1 MQRDAPEQSSPE
13 EVKTGTALIPGNTF
27 KAKAVE
33 YVVVDG
39 LAMFEGDIVLGT
51 VEEVRRINDQLV
63 EELSREPA
71 AATIITGDQFRWP
84 NGKVPYQIDPA
95 LPDQSR
101 VTDAIA
107 HWESK
112 TSFRFPKRKSEANF
126 VTFRPA
132 TGCSSSVGMRG
143 NEQFVNLASTCTKGN
158 VTHEIGHAVGLWHE
172 QSREDRDAFV
182 TIHWTKIKPSHV
194 SNFSQHIAD
203 GDDIG
208 AYDYGS
214 IMHYPRDA
222 FSVDGS
228 DTITPVKSGVQI
240 GQRTA
245 LSAGDIA
252 AANTLADKTTP
263 KLVPPFPG
271 RLLKYPP
278 ITTGPDVTIWQTQMN
293 VLGYSLTVDGKYG
306 KLSKA
311 ACVKLQQERGLKAD
325 GIVGPKTWE
334 ATFASP

>member
-1 MQRDAPEQSSPE
+1 MRGDEAEQIAPE
-13 EVKTGTALIPGNTF
+13 EVETETALIPGNTF
-27 KAKAVE
+27 KAKALE
-33 YVVVDG
+33 YIVVDG

-51 VEEVRRINDQLV
+51 VDEVRQMNDVLV
-63 EELSREPA
+63 EELSGELPEA
-71 AATIITGDQFRWP
+71 AIITGSQFRWP
-84 NGKVPYQIDPA
+84 NGRVPYRIDPKLA
-95 LPDQSR
+95 DQAR

-107 HWESK
+107 QWEAK
-112 TSFRFPKRKSEANF
+112 TALRFPKRKSEANF
-126 VTFRPA
+126 VTFRPS

-143 NEQFVNLASTCTKGN
+143 SEQFVNLGSGCTKGN
-158 VTHEIGHAVGLWHE
+158 VIHEIGHAVGLWHE

-182 TIHWTKIKPSHV
+182 TIHWTKIQPGFA
-194 SNFSQHIAD
+194 SNFNQHIAD

-208 AYDYGS
+208 AYDYAS

-228 DTITPVKSGVQI
+228 DTITPKKAGVQI
-240 GQRTA
+240 GQRTD

-252 AANTLADKTTP
+252 AANTLAGKTAPTV
-263 KLVPPFPG
+263 VPPFSG

-278 ITTGPDVTIWQTQMN
+278 ITKGPDVTTWQTRMN

-311 ACVKLQQERGLKAD
+311 ACVKLQKERGLKAD

-334 ATFASP
+334 STFA